1 MSPKIIAFGNQKGG
15 VGKTSITVAVAESL
29 AYRGMKVLVLD
40 LDQQGS
46 ATIVLGASVTAE
58 TLTMYD
64 VLKANTPGC
73 IDDGIMETA
82 WENIS
87 IVPADETLA
96 ALAEE
101 SLIAAEQR
109 LKTAFI
115 DSEKIEEYDYV
126 LMDLPPSLGRLTLN
140 GLVAAEQVFAVTAPA
155 ALSVQ
160 GLTHFENTINEI
172 KRIRLNPELQFSG
185 VIINLA
191 DTRKGEDRFQIDQI
205 NENWDN
211 VLSPVVLSRA
221 AVADMASTHLPIRKT
236 GSSSAK
242 EAQSLIDALTDS
254 IIGA

>member
-29 AYRGMKVLVLD
+29 AHRNHKVLVLD

-46 ATIVLGASVTAE
+46 ASIVLGAEITAE

-73 IDDGIMETA
+73 IDDAIIPTT

-87 IVPADETLA
+87 VVPADETLA

-101 SLIAAEQR
+101 SLMAAEQR

-115 DSEKIEEYDYV
+115 EAEKLEEFDYV

-140 GLVAAEQVFAVTAPA
+140 GLVAAQQVFAVTAPA

-160 GLTHFENTINEI
+160 GLTHFESTINEI
-172 KRIRLNPELQFSG
+172 KKIRLNPDLDFSG
-185 VIINLA
+185 VIINMA
-191 DTRKGEDRFQIDQI
+191 DTRRGEDKFQIEQI
-205 NENWDN
+205 NENWEN
-211 VLSPVVLSRA
+211 VLSPVMPARA
-221 AVADMASTHLPIRKT
+221 AVADMASTHLPIRQT
-236 GSSSAK
+236 GNSGAK
-242 EAQSLIDALTDS
+242 ETQQLIDALTAT
-254 IIGA
+254 IVGA